1 MVKKVGMVVGMLAVV
16 SVLGLFAVG
25 TAFAQGP
32 TPTPVTPPVPW
43 GGPWGHFWGGVG
55 NGYSV
60 MSDAITKLLGMTWQQ
75 IYDARAAGKTLSD
88 IAKSKGI
95 SDQKLIDAMLAGQQ
109 SMIAQAVKDGRL
121 TQVQADWMTA
131 RMKANAPFMLTNPF
145 GPGMHGGMRGGP
157 WGATPPVTTK

>member
-1 MVKKVGMVVGMLAVV
+1 MVKKLVMVAGVLAAV

-32 TPTPVTPPVPW
+32 APTPPT
-43 GGPWGHFWGGVG
+43 PWGHAWGGVV

-95 SDQKLIDAMLAGQQ
+95 SDQKVTDTMLASQKSAVG
-109 SMIAQAVKDGRL
+109 QAVKDKRI
-121 TQVQADWMTA
+121 TQAQADWVLA
-131 RMKANAPFMLTNPF
+131 RMKAMAPFALTNPF
-145 GPGMHGGMRGGP
+145 GPGRFPGGVGP
-157 WGATPPVTTK
+157 WSVNPPTTTK